1 MSKALSDARIT
12 YDQVE
17 QAAVGYVYGE
27 GTFFVRQLAMKMVNV
42 EYPAGDSTCGQRAL
56 YQSGMTGIPIYNVN
70 NNCATGSSALHLA
83 YQFVRGGSSDCA
95 LALGFEKMEKG
106 SLGSKVRKL
115 HFAFVNRYLIH
126 GCQSLST
133 TTGRIPSTNTRNSWL
148 K

>member
-27 GTFFVRQLAMKMVNV
+27 GTFSACHRALKIVNML
-42 EYPAGDSTCGQRAL
+42 YRAGDSTCGQRAL

-106 SLGSKVRKL
+106 SLGSKVNCTSR
-115 HFAFVNRYLIH
+115 
-126 GCQSLST
+126 S
-133 TTGRIPSTNTRNSWL
+133 
-148 K
+148 

>member
-27 GTFFVRQLAMKMVNV
+27 VFARLLPENFTVNV
-42 EYPAGDSTCGQRAL
+42 YMMYPAGDSTCGQRAL

-115 HFAFVNRYLIH
+115 HFVNRYLI
-126 GCQSLST
+126 
-133 TTGRIPSTNTRNSWL
+133 
-148 K
+148 

>member
-1 MSKALSDARIT
+1 
-12 YDQVE
+12 
-17 QAAVGYVYGE
+17 
-27 GTFFVRQLAMKMVNV
+27 MVPNV
-42 EYPAGDSTCGQRAL
+42 VYPAGDSTCGQRAL

-106 SLGSKVRKL
+106 SLGSKVREL
-115 HFAFVNRYLIH
+115 HFAFVNSYLIH